1 MLPLDEPDVVGER
14 DDTLLRHIIST
25 VLRIAVEAWSNVLA
39 YGEVCDLT
47 TETDIAGCLGKEM
60 IALKNRKFGRDALFR
75 IEEEIGTRSGNN
87 PLKPDGRIDIKIIYS
102 FDETEYFGIE
112 CKRVNDK
119 GNDLAKKYIQKGL
132 LRFKTGKYSPNH
144 DWMAMIGF
152 VIDGKLLESIE
163 RIKGFLMVQR
173 RRTCLKSEWMQE
185 TRFGVYEHLYCT
197 SHSQRG
203 KDSAITV
210 LHLFL
215 PLHPLLGSTASSLIR
230 EKYAQ
235 YYNNDSDI
243 FQ

>member
-25 VLRIAVEAWSNVLA
+25 VLGIAVESWSNVLVR
-39 YGEVCDLT
+39 GEVRNLT
-47 TETDIAGCLGKEM
+47 TETDIAGCLGNEM
-60 IALKNRKFGRDALFR
+60 IALKNRKFGRDVLFR
-75 IEEEIGTRSGNN
+75 IEEEIGTRSGDH

-102 FDETEYFGIE
+102 FVEAEYFGIE

-132 LRFKTGKYSPNH
+132 MRFVTGKYSPGH

-152 VIDGKLLESIE
+152 VVDGKLSESIG
-163 RIKGFLMVQR
+163 RIQGFLTIQS
-173 RRTCLKSEWMQE
+173 RRTHLKSEWVQE
-185 TRFGVYEHLYCT
+185 TRFGAHEHLYST

-203 KDSAITV
+203 KDSLITV

-215 PLHPLLGSTASSLIR
+215 PLQPLVESAASSFVR
-230 EKYAQ
+230 ESYGAVS
-235 YYNNDSDI
+235 Y
-243 FQ
+243 